1 MALGFWARAAATAAN
16 TLGVGPS
23 AFKSLLTPKLLGTE
37 ALYIK
42 NILST
47 ASNAKIYGGGDY
59 YKIAAERLVRNLLS
73 GLLPIEARLLIL
85 RADQMLRAGEI
96 ATKYRASD
104 WAALLSPQNPYVGQG
119 LVFDSQGNP
128 IIGTPTW
135 VPGVGAIQTP
145 GSPIDRSLITQY
157 EVVAELH
164 NPVDNSVHR
173 FVSTIIAP
181 HPMSFE
187 SLEDAAQKQLGQDM
201 AFGDTPGLITE
212 PDLGITV
219 SIVGI
224 QGVLMN
230 TSGTYDDPTP
240 ATSEI
245 WHP

>member
-1 MALGFWARAAATAAN
+1 MALGFWARAGATAAN
-16 TLGVGPS
+16 ALGLSPVS
-23 AFKSLLTPKLLGTE
+23 FKSLLTPKLLGTE

-47 ASNAKIYGGGDY
+47 ASNAKVYGGGDF
-59 YKIAAERLVRNLLS
+59 YKIAAERLVRNLLT

-85 RADQMLRAGEI
+85 RADQMLRAGEM
-96 ATKYRASD
+96 ATKYKSSVFG
-104 WAALLSPQNPYVGQG
+104 ALMAPQNPYVGQG

-128 IIGTPTW
+128 IIGSPTW
-135 VPGVGAIQTP
+135 VPGVGPIQTP
-145 GSPIDRSLITQY
+145 GSPFDRSQITQY
-157 EVVAELH
+157 EVIAELN

-181 HPMSFE
+181 HPMSFM

-219 SIVGI
+219 SLVGI

-230 TSGTYDDPTP
+230 TSGTYDDPTLGD
-240 ATSEI
+240 SEI